1 MQQRHI
7 KLIDFLDMLTHP
19 LPGLIKPLGI
29 VNDRSLKIGAIVV
42 VAIQL
47 MHVLIGEYLV
57 VEGDW
62 ILVGLEPADDFIE
75 G

>member
-7 KLIDFLDMLTHP
+7 KLIDLLDMLTHP